1 MGHPAWHDKY
11 PMCEND
17 NYLFDLKDNET
28 HAFLA
33 SLEAFGKG
41 YTIYHRWICAFVC
54 SFGILLNCLH
64 IIVLTRNP
72 MRVYIINNIL
82 SVIAVCDVTTMA
94 SYLIYLIKF
103 KFLENDDV
111 IGHSYFWLVFLLAHV
126 VSSIALHTVSL
137 YLSVIMAFIRWNAL
151 DRLDSKWVKS
161 RSIGSIFCLTLLF
174 VMLISISN
182 LAVHDIVPTKEIFA
196 HIQLNGT
203 EMNLDDDLYTVSLRS
218 LALDN
223 DCVIFKSQLW
233 LTGIFFKVIPC
244 MLLLWFTVALM
255 IKLYEMSRKRRLL
268 RRDDTRKK
276 SAVDKTTVML
286 IIMLTVFL
294 FTELPQGA
302 IAILNAIYTTDVHVN
317 VYLHIGEI
325 LDLLSLVN
333 CNVGFVLYC
342 CMSSRYRHT
351 FRSLFLTRLE
361 KTKAGRKDVISAFHN
376 LIS

>member
-1 MGHPAWHDKY
+1 QY

-17 NYLFDLKDNET
+17 NYLFDLEENET
-28 HAFLA
+28 RRFLG
-33 SLEAFGKG
+33 SLEAFGLG
-41 YTIYHRWICAFVC
+41 YTVYHRWICAFVC
-54 SFGILLNCLH
+54 TFGILLNCLH

-94 SYLIYLIKF
+94 SYLIYLVKF
-103 KFLENDDV
+103 KFHEDESAY
-111 IGHSYFWLVFLLAHV
+111 GHSYFWLVFLLAHV

-161 RSIGSIFCLTLLF
+161 RSIGRIFFVTFLF

-182 LAVHDIVPTKEIFA
+182 LAVHDIVPTKEIFRDLN
-196 HIQLNGT
+196 INGT
-203 EMNLDDDLYTVSLRS
+203 KINLENLYTVSLRD

-223 DCVIFKSQLW
+223 ECVIFKSQLW

-294 FTELPQGA
+294 ITELPQGA

-317 VYLHIGEI
+317 VYLHIGEL

-361 KTKAGRKDVISAFHN
+361 KTKASRKDVISAFHN

>member
-1 MGHPAWHDKY
+1 QY

-17 NYLFDLKDNET
+17 NYLFDPEDNDT
-28 HAFLA
+28 RRFLGT
-33 SLEAFGKG
+33 LEAFGQT
-41 YTIYHRWICAFVC
+41 YTVYHRWICAFVC
-54 SFGILLNCLH
+54 TIGILLNCLH
-64 IIVLTRNP
+64 IIVLTRHP

-82 SVIAVCDVTTMA
+82 SVIAVCDVSTMA
-94 SYLIYLIKF
+94 SYLVYLIKF
-103 KFLENDDV
+103 KFQEDETV
-111 IGHSYFWLVFLLAHV
+111 FGHSYFWLVFLLAHV

-151 DRLDSKWVKS
+151 ERLDSKWVKS
-161 RSIGSIFCLTLLF
+161 RSIGGIFFLTFLF
-174 VMLISISN
+174 VMLISVSN
-182 LAVHDIVPTKEIFA
+182 LAVHDIVPTAEIFGYG
-196 HIQLNGT
+196 LNGT
-203 EMNLDDDLYTVSLRS
+203 GINLDNLYTVSLRS

-233 LTGIFFKVIPC
+233 LTGLFFKVIPC

-255 IKLYEMSRKRRLL
+255 IKLYQMSRKRRLL

-276 SAVDKTTVML
+276 SSVDKTTVML

-317 VYLHIGEI
+317 VYLHIGEV

-333 CNVGFVLYC
+333 CNVGFVLYT

-361 KTKAGRKDVISAFHN
+361 KTKANRKDVISAFHN